1 VNRSDHLAR
10 RHADLAY
17 LTWHWGAAYEIT
29 YRLGQYR
36 AVRRDDGAMIRADSA
51 GDLLD
56 AIRQDYAARPV
67 PRES

>member
-1 VNRSDHLAR
+1 VSDPDALAR

-17 LTWHWGAAYEIT
+17 LGWHWGQAYEIS

-36 AVRRDDGAMIRADSA
+36 AVRRDDGAMVRADSA

-56 AIRQDYAARPV
+56 AIRADYAARPV
-67 PRES
+67 PR